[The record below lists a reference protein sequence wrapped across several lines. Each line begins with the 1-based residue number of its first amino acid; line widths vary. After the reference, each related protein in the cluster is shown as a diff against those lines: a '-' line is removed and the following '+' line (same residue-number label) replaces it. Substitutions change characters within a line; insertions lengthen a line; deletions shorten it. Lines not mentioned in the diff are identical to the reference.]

1 MTPPPRFVLRVWMP
15 DRPGALGAVAS
26 RVGAVGGDVVGIDI
40 VDRGGGRAVDD
51 LIVELPE
58 TELLELLAREVDEVD
73 GVDVEEIHPT
83 DTHGPPHRLALLNA
97 AVELV
102 RAGTST
108 ELLAVLIERTQ
119 GDLVADWTAVVDVA
133 KPGIVDTVGQLPD
146 LEWLVAFAK
155 GASTSPEAAAT
166 GAGCDDVSWAVLS
179 DDGLV
184 LVTGRNRATF
194 RPSERAELCGLADI
208 AAVRLHEL
216 GR

>member
-1 MTPPPRFVLRVWMP
+1 MP

-58 TELLELLAREVDEVD
+58 AELLDLLAREVDEVD

-83 DTHGPPHRLALLNA
+83 DTHGPPHRLALLDA
-97 AVELV
+97 ALELV
-102 RAGTST
+102 RACAPA

-119 GDLVADWTAVVDVA
+119 GDLAADWTAIVDVA
-133 KPGIVDTVGQLPD
+133 RPGVVDAVGELPD
-146 LEWLVAFAK
+146 LEWLVAFAN
-155 GASTSPEAAAT
+155 GASTSPQAAAT
-166 GAGCDDVSWAVLS
+166 GAGCDDVSWAVLT
-179 DDGLV
+179 DGLV

-208 AAVRLHEL
+208 AAVRLAEL
-216 GR
+216 DR

>member
-1 MTPPPRFVLRVWMP
+1 MP

-58 TELLELLAREVDEVD
+58 AELLDLLAREVDEVD

-83 DTHGPPHRLALLNA
+83 DTHGPPHRLALLDA
-97 AVELV
+97 ALELV
-102 RAGTST
+102 RACAPA

-119 GDLVADWTAVVDVA
+119 GDLAADWTAIVDVA
-133 KPGIVDTVGQLPD
+133 RPGVVDAVGELPD
-146 LEWLVAFAK
+146 LEWLVAFAS
-155 GASTSPEAAAT
+155 GASTSPQAAAT
-166 GAGCDDVSWAVLS
+166 GAGCDDVSWAVLT
-179 DDGLV
+179 DGLV

-208 AAVRLHEL
+208 AAVRLAEL
-216 GR
+216 DR